1 MENCSKLGKTT
12 CSEHFKLWIKEI
24 RRRLG
29 LTQMA
34 LAMKCGV
41 SVGTVQS
48 WELRAWPSGPSFML
62 LNQLAESVKLKP
74 FERPPKYDTSGLYA
88 SKEEYMKVQA
98 KALKMYFNESDAKAL
113 VAENRTYEDEGNIR
127 QEMS

>member
-1 MENCSKLGKTT
+1 MENYPKFEKTP

-34 LAMKCGV
+34 LALKCGV

-48 WELRAWPSGPSFML
+48 WELKAWPSGPSFML

-74 FERPPKYDTSGLYA
+74 FQRPPKYDISSMYIDKKEYIKDQA
-88 SKEEYMKVQA
+88 RDSKI
-98 KALKMYFNESDAKAL
+98 YFNESDAAEL
-113 VAENRTYEDEGNIR
+113 VADNKTYENEGKVYLEKI
-127 QEMS
+127 